1 MKILAGFSIY
11 FSKIRCLKVRQ
22 WYLYTWKVKL
32 DCLYLSVHLF
42 LHLFPCFN
50 YFFFSFMFF
59 HSWKVEYLFW
69 LRVSLNNTL
78 CILFQEKNFL
88 LITLCAGSV
97 LSHFSHVQL
106 FETPW
111 TAGSS
116 VHEILQ
122 VRILEWVASSLTQG
136 SNLSLLWLLH
146 SRVGSLPLAPL
157 GKPLGLT

>member
-50 YFFFSFMFF
+50 YFFFLLCFSIPGRLSISFD
-59 HSWKVEYLFW
+59 WECLW
-69 LRVSLNNTL
+69 TTL
-78 CILFQEKNFL
+78 CVSFSRKKNFL

-111 TAGSS
+111 TAGPS